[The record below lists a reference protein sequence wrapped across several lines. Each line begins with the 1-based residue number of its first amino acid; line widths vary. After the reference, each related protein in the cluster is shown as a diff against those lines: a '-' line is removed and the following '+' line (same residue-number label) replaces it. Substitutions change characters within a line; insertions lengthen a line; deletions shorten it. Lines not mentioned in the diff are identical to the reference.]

1 MADEAQSL
9 REFLRQELLVSRKHS
24 DAHMAA
30 MAKLTTQIETSTAEL
45 RRHTEQMNRDHRDFY
60 AESRAQ
66 RQALLRILDRLDG
79 GNSGGAAP
87 AT

>member
-9 REFLRQELLVSRKHS
+9 REFLREELLLSRKS
-24 DAHMAA
+24 FDANMAA
-30 MAKLTTQIETSTAEL
+30 MTKLTARIEAGTAEL